1 MKKAASKKTVKKTPK
16 VEVANVEVEEIAQ
29 ESNEE
34 AVEVTVEVTEEVA
47 AEVQEEFVPDFEGV
61 DSKSPSG
68 DFSDSDR
75 VTLDKFINVYSPP
88 VITSANA
95 KLAKTLR
102 GKSVIKVTCDKAT
115 EGSMPRFIDG
125 LSVVFE

>member
-1 MKKAASKKTVKKTPK
+1 MKKAASKKTAKKTTK

-34 AVEVTVEVTEEVA
+34 AVEVTEKVT

-61 DSKSPSG
+61 DSRSSSRG
-68 DFSDSDR
+68 FSDSDR
-75 VTLDKFINVYSPP
+75 ATLDKFINVYSPP
-88 VITSANA
+88 VITSANT
-95 KLAKTLR
+95 KLAKTSR